1 VEEPPVRVGE
11 HHERQHARPRHV
23 RRAERSN
30 RGVGLVAVDRDGDEG
45 LREGSLDRFLRDDSL
60 DEGAA
65 SASGFAP
72 VLDEDLLVRRLRGDE
87 GVGERREPGDG
98 AAVVEMRVSARR
110 AHGEESNSLREPP
123 KHHGRDAA
131 RACGSR
137 LICSPP
143 EAR

>member
-1 VEEPPVRVGE
+1 
-11 HHERQHARPRHV
+11 
-23 RRAERSN
+23 
-30 RGVGLVAVDRDGDEG
+30 EG

-65 SASGFAP
+65 SASVFAP

-87 GVGERREPGDG
+87 GVGESREPGDG
-98 AAVVEMRVSARR
+98 AAVVEVRVSARR

-131 RACGSR
+131 RGCGSR

-143 EAR
+143 RQVTMATLLEQLDKMTVTVADTGDINSIKKFRPRDATTNPSLI